1 MSETSTKSVCIADNG
16 LFSELARTLAD
27 SFGKVYYTTPWV
39 SGFPFSAHLEVGE
52 GDEKVERIDDLH
64 QVIDDCDLFIFPDI
78 YQGPVQAHLKSIG
91 KRVWG
96 SFDGDDLEIYRK
108 DAKKHFAEL
117 GISQGPY
124 EAIKGMTAVR
134 KYIKAHDHEKL
145 WIKGNKA
152 RGDFESFAVEGYD
165 LGKSKLDD
173 IEARL
178 GPVAESM
185 TYIVEP
191 NLKDTLDLAIDTF
204 CIDGEYPE
212 TAVLGTEEKG
222 ECYVG
227 SVRPWAKMPA
237 KLRDIYAKL
246 SPTLKNYGYRNFL
259 SLESRADKTHIYLQ
273 DPCCRFGSPPT
284 EVQLNWITNLA
295 DILWQ
300 GSDGKVVEPKYAGK
314 FGVQLNIHSDWADS
328 HPLMVDFPQE
338 HRSQIKFRYNSEFD
352 GKTWIMPQG
361 AGPRI
366 AAVVACGD
374 SMEACMEECKEI
386 SGTLKGTQVEAFTR
400 SFPIITEK
408 IEQLKGFGLW

>member
-1 MSETSTKSVCIADNG
+1 MSDTSSKSVCVVDNG

-27 SFGKVYYTTPWV
+27 SFGKVYYTSPWV
-39 SGFPFSAHLEVGE
+39 SGFPFSSHLEVGE
-52 GDEKVERIDDLH
+52 GDTQVERIDDPH
-64 QVIDDCDLFIFPDI
+64 EVIDDCDLFVFPDI

-108 DAKKHFAEL
+108 DAKEHFVEL

-134 KYIKAHDHEKL
+134 TYIKAHDNEKL

-191 NLKDTLDLAIDTF
+191 NLKDTLDLAIDTH
-204 CIDGEYPE
+204 CIDGQYPDI
-212 TAVLGTEEKG
+212 AVLGTEEKG

-227 SVRPWAKMPA
+227 EVRSWAKMPP
-237 KLRDIYAKL
+237 KLLDIYDKL
-246 SPTLKNYGYRNFL
+246 APTLKSYGYRNSL
-259 SLESRADKTHIYLQ
+259 SLESRVDATHIYLQ
-273 DPCCRFGSPPT
+273 DPCCRFGSPPA
-284 EVQLNWITNLA
+284 ELQLNWIKNLA
-295 DILWQ
+295 DIIWQ
-300 GSDGKVVEPKYAGK
+300 GSAGKMVNPEYAGK
-314 FGVQLNIHSDWADS
+314 FGVQLNIHSDWVDN

-338 HRSQIKFRYNSEFD
+338 YRSQIKFRYNSEFD
-352 GKTWIMPQG
+352 GKTWILPQG

-366 AAVVACGD
+366 AAVVAYGD
-374 SMEACMEECKEI
+374 SMEACMEECREI
-386 SGTLKGTQVEAFTR
+386 GGSLKGIQVEAFTR
-400 SFPIITEK
+400 SFPIIEEK
-408 IEQLKGFGLW
+408 IKQLRGWNLW